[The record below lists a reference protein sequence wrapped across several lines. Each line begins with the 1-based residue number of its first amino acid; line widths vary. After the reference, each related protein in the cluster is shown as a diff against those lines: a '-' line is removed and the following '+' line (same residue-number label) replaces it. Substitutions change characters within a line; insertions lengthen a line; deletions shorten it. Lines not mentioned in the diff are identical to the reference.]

1 MLTSFDFKYNTMK
14 YNVVDVLRVYLEQTF
29 IGITAVN
36 QCVFDSVLLFFSQM
50 NSSFLLETMSSFFVT
65 ASNSDQLAPNLTHLL
80 SSEGTKVE

>member
-1 MLTSFDFKYNTMK
+1 MK

-29 IGITAVN
+29 TDITAVN